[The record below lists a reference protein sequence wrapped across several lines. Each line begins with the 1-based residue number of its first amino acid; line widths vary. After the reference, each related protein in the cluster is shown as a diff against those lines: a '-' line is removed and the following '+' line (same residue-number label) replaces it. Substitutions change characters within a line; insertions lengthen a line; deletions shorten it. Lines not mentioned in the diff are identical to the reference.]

1 MWQLSRGGRRTFLHP
16 SLLRACCSQQDL
28 CIILS
33 KLACDSWKETLL
45 VSEHQKPSVI
55 RFHYIQ
61 EKADISAAIS
71 LNPDGLLAPQL
82 RGKMTFLE
90 FGVNY
95 PFKEIDLPSPS
106 LFLPFPN
113 GRHSP
118 NTWTNSI
125 TPFKLTEHPSLWQKK
140 KSCSSAQGTTTI
152 SCMLIF
158 CLQQQN
164 EFKKKTPTDIG

>member
-1 MWQLSRGGRRTFLHP
+1 MWQHSRGGRHTFLHP

-33 KLACDSWKETLL
+33 KLARDSWKETLL

-125 TPFKLTEHPSLWQKK
+125 TPFKLFFSLQPSFPAYDKK
-140 KSCSSAQGTTTI
+140 KSCSSGRGMTTI

-164 EFKKKTPTDIG
+164 EF